1 MATGLT
7 QSQFPVNPFTSV
19 TTVSQPTAH
28 PSTSSTTYYVNANNC
43 ASLQG
48 NYGFM
53 YQQTDYNNVYP
64 SHHQNAPRHDYYGQ
78 SSSIPHISESM
89 THMSHESPSSL
100 QPCHEKQMQSC
111 SSPSSVV
118 TRQNQSS
125 EPSSELKRRRVNETV
140 ALPDDICVTPSSDIN
155 VVDTPQQLSS
165 EIPNQTEAPQE
176 VHVTPDLATIRSN
189 NFVYVVLKKQG
200 LVGKQIFAAYDKWV
214 RKDDDEC
221 FAYFRPKIANF
232 VMSEAMVNCH
242 DVRRGTFEWLRK
254 SWLECFPKEAEEHN
268 EMNIYEPAAGGSD
281 ARGPLYTAYLYHRCN
296 SFECDLLEKPKQK
309 QQATGTDRAELQVL
323 RNIKIID
330 ASSIEEWVKRLHVRI
345 FFYQKSTLDEMVD
358 DLNILKDHRGKEL
371 VAADF
376 GKSYPGKENALL
388 DIWPSVSAGLVRLAE
403 LKVKKNK
410 DADISDC
417 LSAWPGGK
425 FEDVAWFLLGLLF
438 NGSQMPNKKIKKKD
452 AVKFFIEIIQIKKDE
467 NLLDKLKT
475 SQRDLAA
482 KLEEK
487 GDNLIPRVVCCR
499 GSASKFFVVLN
510 ESTHYEVDSLTE
522 AVNLCFKCLAVFPM
536 CKDLGKTVR
545 HIWGFIELYV
555 FKIVTPGHGKTVIR
569 NLISDL
575 DRVMKEYLMKSI

>member
-176 VHVTPDLATIRSN
+176 VHVTHSSKKKGSPDGPKKRIKVKQSASEALCLARYLGLIIGHKVPRSN
-189 NFVYVVLKKQG
+189 EHWQLYL
-200 LVGKQIFAAYDKWV
+200 I
-214 RKDDDEC
+214 
-221 FAYFRPKIANF
+221 
-232 VMSEAMVNCH
+232 
-242 DVRRGTFEWLRK
+242 VRRLIDILTA
-254 SWLECFPKEAEEHN
+254 PK
-268 EMNIYEPAAGGSD
+268 YTRSD
-281 ARGPLYTAYLYHRCN
+281 L
-296 SFECDLLEKPKQK
+296 
-309 QQATGTDRAELQVL
+309 
-323 RNIKIID
+323 
-330 ASSIEEWVKRLHVRI
+330 W
-345 FFYQKSTLDEMVD
+345 
-358 DLNILKDHRGKEL
+358 
-371 VAADF
+371 
-376 GKSYPGKENALL
+376 
-388 DIWPSVSAGLVRLAE
+388 
-403 LKVKKNK
+403 
-410 DADISDC
+410 
-417 LSAWPGGK
+417 
-425 FEDVAWFLLGLLF
+425 
-438 NGSQMPNKKIKKKD
+438 
-452 AVKFFIEIIQIKKDE
+452 
-467 NLLDKLKT
+467 NL
-475 SQRDLAA
+475 
-482 KLEEK
+482 
-487 GDNLIPRVVCCR
+487 
-499 GSASKFFVVLN
+499 
-510 ESTHYEVDSLTE
+510 
-522 AVNLCFKCLAVFPM
+522 
-536 CKDLGKTVR
+536 
-545 HIWGFIELYV
+545 
-555 FKIVTPGHGKTVIR
+555 R
-569 NLISDL
+569 NLIHAHNSMYFKLYGHLKPKMHFLLHYIELLLLNGPLINSWSMLFERKNKELRSIAVNTSSSVNLPLTLAFRNQIDFCSIQ
-575 DRVMKEYLMKSI
+575 DRIVKLMPILEVGPVDSHFDNELSQFQNLRHIVNSTHCTHRSVKLYSKEYQPGSIVLIRVTDDEGPVFGRIHKIYSANNKVYFLFKKITTYYFYTHYHAYVVQTSDILSDFINVDLLPKPLVQCCLISKDGHEYIATRHQI